1 MSQHGRRLSGQ
12 MLLLRLKELVRLSGD
27 AELQRKDVH
36 LHTLRHSIATHFLQN
51 GMALERIR
59 EFLGHTSLESTQL
72 YTHLLSL
79 QHHGHAHGSQQV
91 PGIPVTER
99 LQHGFY

>member
-36 LHTLRHSIATHFLQN
+36 LHTLRHSIATHFYRTVWRWN
-51 GMALERIR
+51 ASGN
-59 EFLGHTSLESTQL
+59 F
-72 YTHLLSL
+72 
-79 QHHGHAHGSQQV
+79 
-91 PGIPVTER
+91 
-99 LQHGFY
+99 